1 MGSPRHACYW
11 AGEAVCSITGSE
23 VETATRGRDPVGGQL
38 NRSTEEVG
46 REDVAAMGGWV
57 AAMVEVEP
65 RLCGT

>member
-1 MGSPRHACYW
+1 M
-11 AGEAVCSITGSE
+11 CSITGSE

-57 AAMVEVEP
+57 AAVVEVEP